1 MDRYRK
7 GKIYQI
13 VAPDGSKYIGSTIC
27 SLVTR
32 FGNHRR
38 AYTSWKQGKE
48 RNTSV
53 FSLFEKH
60 GVENCKI
67 ELVEDFPCSSKK
79 ELERR
84 EGELIKVIE
93 CINEVVA
100 GRTGEEYRNDNKEQL
115 KEKFKRF
122 YDENIERERERVRK
136 YASENQDKVKE
147 RMKKY
152 AQENADKIR
161 ERKKRYREANKERE
175 KETKRLWNLKNRDKI
190 NERRRELRRLK
201 N

>member
-1 MDRYRK
+1 MDRYSK

-13 VAPDGSKYIGSTIC
+13 VAPNGYKYIGSTIC

-38 AYTSWKQGKE
+38 AYTAWKQGKE
-48 RNTSV
+48 RNTTV
-53 FSLFEKH
+53 FSLFETH

-79 ELERR
+79 ELEKR
-84 EGELIKVIE
+84 EGEVIKTIE
-93 CINEVVA
+93 CINEIIA
-100 GRTGEEYRNDNKEQL
+100 GRTGEEYRIDNKEQL
-115 KEKFKRF
+115 KEKFKIF
-122 YDENIERERERVRK
+122 YEQNRESQLQRVK
-136 YASENQDKVKE
+136 DYYKQNQNRVKE
-147 RMKKY
+147 QKKVY

-161 ERKKRYREANKERE
+161 ERKKRYREANKE
-175 KETKRLWNLKNRDKI
+175 KI

-201 N
+201 K